1 MFVFL
6 LNFVI
11 NPLDRCPELNTS
23 RDIVGILTA
32 WFKNHSLLVLHELG
46 QEIQENPWIY
56 AGTIQKLKSRRLPKR
71 ALSPLLDT
79 FEEVVNRALKEKKET
94 GLGFDNQDMDV
105 KHLGRMNDDK
115 EARNQSPTTESLR
128 KVVQIEEII
137 LRWYDLISDINASQ
151 RSIRTFPAI
160 ISAKCEEAGPSSR
173 RQRANKNLLVFSV
186 RPFFRLVFLNS

>member
-32 WFKNHSLLVLHELG
+32 WFKNHSLLFLHELG

-79 FEEVVNRALKEKKET
+79 FEEVVNRALKEKKD
-94 GLGFDNQDMDV
+94 LGFDNQDMDV

-115 EARNQSPTTESLR
+115 EARNLSPTTDSLR
-128 KVVQIEEII
+128 NAVQIEEII

>member
-32 WFKNHSLLVLHELG
+32 WFKNHSLLFLHELG

-79 FEEVVNRALKEKKET
+79 FEEVVNRALKEKKD
-94 GLGFDNQDMDV
+94 LGFDNQDMDV

-115 EARNQSPTTESLR
+115 EARNLSPTTESLR